1 MKISS
6 SLWKESYNSI
16 GEAAP
21 QNDGGAC
28 GLAASEV
35 ALGKKLRTDCIGNS
49 GCCLLRAV

>member
-16 GEAAP
+16 GEAA
-21 QNDGGAC
+21 AKRWWFER

-35 ALGKKLRTDCIGNS
+35 ALGKKTQN
-49 GCCLLRAV
+49 